1 MYLFSKLIWMKH
13 TCTCICL
20 INIYLFQL
28 NKTSSCLIRNVLWS
42 ELNFFQRSEEFIV
55 GERPNS
61 EEEFQELWEEV
72 ESIKENFSLIA
83 CPNGWE
89 YEFPEAIHHSIVQDV
104 G

>member
-1 MYLFSKLIWMKH
+1 MCIPGMHTFSY
-13 TCTCICL
+13 ICL
-20 INIYLFQL
+20 INVYLFQL

-72 ESIKENFSLIA
+72 ESMENASFIP

-89 YEFPEAIHHSIVQDV
+89 YEFPGAVHHSIVQDV
-104 G
+104 R